1 METLQKW
8 KDEYWQLEVDIS
20 EVKQNELKMKL
31 EDQLEKEQEKRRRL
45 ENEVETLK
53 KANKK

>member
-20 EVKQNELKMKL
+20 EVKQNELKRKL
-31 EDQLEKEQEKRRRL
+31 EDQLEKINLRR
-45 ENEVETLK
+45 
-53 KANKK
+53 NKKREEG

>member
-20 EVKQNELKMKL
+20 EVKQNELKRKL
-31 EDQLEKEQEKRRRL
+31 EDQLEKEQ
-45 ENEVETLK
+45 
-53 KANKK
+53 